1 MELSKVQIS
10 ILIGCFI
17 VLITNLISFKKLNI
31 RYGIGM
37 IKSFLGEIVTYLIFT
52 VPGKQ
57 I

>member
-1 MELSKVQIS
+1 MELSRVQIS

-17 VLITNLISFKKLNI
+17 LLITNLISFKKLNI

-37 IKSFLGEIVTYLIFT
+37 IKRFLGEIVTYLIFT